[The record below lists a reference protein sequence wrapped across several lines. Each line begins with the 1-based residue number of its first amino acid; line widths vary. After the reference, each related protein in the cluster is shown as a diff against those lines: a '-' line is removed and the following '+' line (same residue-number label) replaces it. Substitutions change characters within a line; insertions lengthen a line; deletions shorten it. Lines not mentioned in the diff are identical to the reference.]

1 MGALAGSALPDPTAR
16 IAELKGRLAA
26 RTLNGKPKPGY
37 KTNVAAIRR
46 EIARLNGA

>member
-1 MGALAGSALPDPTAR
+1 MGGLADPGLPNPTAR
-16 IAELKGRLAA
+16 IAELKGKLAA
-26 RTLNGKPKPGY
+26 RTQNGKPKPGY